1 MDFCNMTSK
10 RSHKNCALTKISRR
24 TFLKYTGIIA
34 VGVSWHGIDC
44 FGQQSAIGASKGY
57 LLIDSKKCQGCQ
69 TCMLACSLV
78 HEGEENLSLARIQV
92 VQNPFGKYPSDI
104 LLAQCRQCIDPSCL
118 LACPTG
124 ALHADAQRGYVRIV
138 DSEKCIGCRACVL
151 ACPYKPGRGI
161 WNFIGGYAQK
171 CDLCINT
178 PYWDE
183 AGGPSGKQACVEA
196 CPIGA
201 ITFTCSIPRQNGDAG
216 YDVNLRDLSWKM
228 LGYPL
233 D

>member
-1 MDFCNMTSK
+1 MIRKHSQSSPVL
-10 RSHKNCALTKISRR
+10 RKINRR
-24 TFLKYTGIIA
+24 TFLKYSGIIA
-34 VGVSWHGIDC
+34 IGVNWYGIDC
-44 FGQQSAIGASKGY
+44 FGQQTAVGASKGY

-104 LLAQCRQCIDPSCL
+104 RLAQCRQCIDPACL

-124 ALHADAQRGYVRIV
+124 ALNANAQHGYVRIV
-138 DSEKCIGCRACVL
+138 DSEKCIGCRACVR

-161 WNFIGGYAQK
+161 WNFTSGYAQK
-171 CDLCINT
+171 CDLCINA

-183 AGGPSGKQACVEA
+183 VGGHRGKQACVEA

-201 ITFTCSIPRQNGDAG
+201 IIFTCAIPRQCGDAG
-216 YDVNLRDLSWKM
+216 YDVNLRDLSWKI